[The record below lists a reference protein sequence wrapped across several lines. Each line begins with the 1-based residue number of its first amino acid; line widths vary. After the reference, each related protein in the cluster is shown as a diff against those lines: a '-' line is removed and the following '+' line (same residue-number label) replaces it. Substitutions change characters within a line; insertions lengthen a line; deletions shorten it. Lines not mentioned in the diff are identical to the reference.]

1 MSKAKD
7 KKSKTDSEA
16 GESVA
21 KSAKR
26 GAGKEPTETA
36 DTVVPDQPEPTEL
49 SDVSDQSDSSDVLD
63 TSDVANG
70 SQGNEPMAW
79 HEGDDS
85 LRDMMSQNFIEYA
98 SYVIKDRAIPDIDD
112 GLKPVQRRIM
122 HTLFE
127 HEDGRFHKVA
137 NIVGATMRYHPHG
150 DASIYSALVVLANK
164 AYFID
169 RQGNFGN
176 IHTGD
181 PASAAR
187 YIECRLSSL
196 AREVMF
202 NPEITEYVDSYDGR
216 NREPIVLPAKVPAL
230 LMLGADGIAVGMST
244 TIFPHNFNELLKAQI
259 SILREEPF
267 HVYPDFLTGGSM
279 DVGDYADG
287 AGRIRVRAKIEIVND
302 KTLVI
307 REIPEGTSTESLIA
321 SIEKAVRNGKL
332 KISSINDYTA
342 ENVEV
347 EITLPR
353 GVYAEE
359 TIKLLHAYT
368 DCEVSLT
375 SNLIV
380 IKENRPVVMTVSD
393 ILRHNTAKLMADLK
407 RELEIELGKLL
418 ERLHEKTLAQI
429 FIENRVYKRIEEC
442 ETVEA
447 VRDAV
452 REGME
457 KAFAKEYA
465 NLLKLVQDADLTA
478 LRRDISDDD
487 IEKLLQLQ
495 IRRISLF
502 DINKNRQEVGEILAA
517 VAETQNHLRH
527 LKRFTIKFIE
537 SLLKKYGH
545 LFPRLT
551 QITDLAEVNVRDVA
565 LKNLKVGHDRTGQF
579 VGYNVKNSAK
589 DQEPLACS
597 EFDRL
602 VLLRSDGGYKV
613 VPVPDKIYVG
623 PVKFVLLADR
633 DQVYSMIYRDKK
645 SGAYYA
651 KRFRI
656 DSYIMDK
663 EYEALPEN
671 CVIEMFST
679 NYGVQVRCEFVP
691 KPRMKNQF
699 VEVNFDDIEL
709 RSSGA
714 RGFKIADSEIKSF
727 TQIKRGSATPQGG
740 GDESANSDAETAK
753 PPAEPEVETSKSS
766 VNIPVPKT
774 AAADAETKK
783 MPAPPPAS
791 PARSKR
797 ESVRDPIPAKPA
809 LPPTKPAKDKV
820 APPPEP
826 EEAAEDA
833 DGDDNS
839 PTHFSVQK
847 ALAKRGKKTAPEA
860 KIAKPA
866 KSAPECAAKQPPVVE
881 QPAEPPPHKPAATAA
896 KKIPR
901 KLIDEDS
908 PFFLE

>member
-7 KKSKTDSEA
+7 KKAAATKPAETGRNAAAAEDCQPEVVDTTAETPADS
-16 GESVA
+16 G
-21 KSAKR
+21 
-26 GAGKEPTETA
+26 TETA
-36 DTVVPDQPEPTEL
+36 AVGEAADTLAE
-49 SDVSDQSDSSDVLD
+49 
-63 TSDVANG
+63 DVANG
-70 SQGNEPMAW
+70 SQGSEPMAW

-187 YIECRLSSL
+187 YIECRLSPL

-216 NREPIVLPAKVPAL
+216 NREPVVLPAKVPAL

-287 AGRIRVRAKIEIVND
+287 AGRIRVRARIEVVND

-307 REIPEGTSTESLIA
+307 REIPEGTTTESLIA

-359 TIKLLHAYT
+359 TVKLLHAYT

-380 IKENRPVVMTVSD
+380 IKENRPVIMTVSD

-502 DINKNRQEVGEILAA
+502 DINRNRQEVGEILAA

-537 SLLKKYGH
+537 ALLKKYGH
-545 LFPRLT
+545 LFPRCT

-623 PVKFVLLADR
+623 PVKFLLLADR

-663 EYEALPEN
+663 EYEALPKN

-679 NYGVQVRCEFVP
+679 NYGVQVRSEFAP
-691 KPRMKNQF
+691 KPRMKNTF
-699 VEVNFDDIEL
+699 MDVNFDDIEL

-727 TQIKRGSATPQGG
+727 TQTRRGSATPQGG
-740 GDESANSDAETAK
+740 DEPVPETPAAATGGEPDIPETPLPEPCPPPVERTPERPAAK
-753 PPAEPEVETSKSS
+753 PVPEKVAAVAKSAK
-766 VNIPVPKT
+766 VP
-774 AAADAETKK
+774 D
-783 MPAPPPAS
+783 APPAKAT
-791 PARSKR
+791 PARTKN
-797 ESVRDPIPAKPA
+797 AKPA
-809 LPPTKPAKDKV
+809 PEKAV
-820 APPPEP
+820 ADPKPEP
-826 EEAAEDA
+826 E
-833 DGDDNS
+833 DDEGNES
-839 PTHFSVQK
+839 SGTHFNVQK
-847 ALAKRGKKTAPEA
+847 TLARRDKKTAPAE
-860 KIAKPA
+860 KPA
-866 KSAPECAAKQPPVVE
+866 KSAKLVPEAVAKPPPAVE
-881 QPAEPPPHKPAATAA
+881 RPAEAPAPKPVAA
-896 KKIPR
+896 KKVPR
-901 KLIDEDS
+901 KLIDEES